1 MRRPYRRVASNAAAL
16 ALLWWAAI
24 GHASAQPGAITAE
37 ATVEQP
43 PVVKPQ
49 VYRTTGARVALG
61 RNIRVAEDEEVT
73 DAVVVVGGSV
83 RIDGRVQDGV
93 IVVGG
98 DVNLG
103 PRADVRGDVVVVGG
117 QLTRADGA
125 QLRGSVSDVTF
136 GDWWQQFGGLYLPRF
151 GFGGFGRWFGLFGA
165 MFRVSLLAVMM
176 GFVLLIARAPVARV
190 GRAAGAEPIRAL
202 LIGFAAQML
211 FLPALIVV
219 CIGLVVTLI
228 GIPFVAVVV
237 PVSLFT
243 LFVAL
248 MLGFTAIACRCGEWI
263 EDRLGWH
270 GHSALVATTLG
281 LLLIVGPTMLSRV
294 LGVAPFPLS
303 TGAFALL
310 AAGVIFE
317 YIMWTIGLGATLM
330 TGFGR
335 WSTSPPPMPPV
346 AESGVVPVIG

>member
-1 MRRPYRRVASNAAAL
+1 VRRPYRRFASNAVAVAVL
-16 ALLWWAAI
+16 FWAAT
-24 GHASAQPGAITAE
+24 GHAQTQPGAITAE
-37 ATVEQP
+37 ATGEQP
-43 PVVKPQ
+43 QVSKPQ
-49 VYRTTGARVALG
+49 VYRTTGSRVAIG
-61 RNIRVAEDEEVT
+61 RNIRVADDEEVT

-98 DVNLG
+98 DVDLG

-125 QLRGSVSDVTF
+125 QLRGSVSDITF
-136 GDWWQQFGGLYLPRF
+136 GDWWRQFGGVYLPRLDV
-151 GFGGFGRWFGLFGA
+151 GGFGRWFGLFGA
-165 MFRVSLLAVMM
+165 MFRISLLAVMM

-190 GRAAGAEPIRAL
+190 GRAAGAEPIRAFL
-202 LIGFAAQML
+202 LGFAAQVL
-211 FLPALIVV
+211 FLPALIIV
-219 CIGLVVTLI
+219 CIGLIVTLI

-248 MLGFTAIACRCGEWI
+248 MLGFTATACRCGEWI
-263 EDRLGWH
+263 EDRFGWR
-270 GHSALVATTLG
+270 GHSALLATTLG
-281 LLLIVGPTMLSRV
+281 LLLIVGPTLLSRV
-294 LGVAPFPLS
+294 LGFAPYPLR

-310 AAGVIFE
+310 TAGVIFE

-335 WSTSPPPMPPV
+335 WSTSPPPMPPMQ
-346 AESGVVPVIG
+346 ESGVVPAIG

>member
-1 MRRPYRRVASNAAAL
+1 
-16 ALLWWAAI
+16 
-24 GHASAQPGAITAE
+24 
-37 ATVEQP
+37 
-43 PVVKPQ
+43 
-49 VYRTTGARVALG
+49 
-61 RNIRVAEDEEVT
+61 
-73 DAVVVVGGSV
+73 
-83 RIDGRVQDGV
+83 
-93 IVVGG
+93 
-98 DVNLG
+98 
-103 PRADVRGDVVVVGG
+103 
-117 QLTRADGA
+117 
-125 QLRGSVSDVTF
+125 
-136 GDWWQQFGGLYLPRF
+136 
-151 GFGGFGRWFGLFGA
+151 
-165 MFRVSLLAVMM
+165 
-176 GFVLLIARAPVARV
+176 
-190 GRAAGAEPIRAL
+190 
-202 LIGFAAQML
+202 ML

-237 PVSLFT
+237 PVSVFT

-263 EDRLGWH
+263 EDRLGWR

-335 WSTSPPPMPPV
+335 WSTCRRRCRPRDRRPV
-346 AESGVVPVIG
+346 TGGCPRKLTRVSARARRGRPWTWSALWCA

>member
-1 MRRPYRRVASNAAAL
+1 MRKPYRRFASNAVAFAL
-16 ALLWWAAI
+16 VCWAAT
-24 GHASAQPGAITAE
+24 GHAHAQPGAITAE
-37 ATVEQP
+37 ATGEQP
-43 PVVKPQ
+43 QVSKPQ
-49 VYRTTGARVALG
+49 VYRTTGSRVAIG

-136 GDWWQQFGGLYLPRF
+136 GDWWRRVGGVYLPRLD
-151 GFGGFGRWFGLFGA
+151 FGGFGRWFGLFGA
-165 MFRVSLLAVMM
+165 MFRISLLAVMM

-190 GRAAGAEPIRAL
+190 GRAAGAEPIRAFL
-202 LIGFAAQML
+202 LGFATQVL
-211 FLPALIVV
+211 FMPALIIV
-219 CIGLVVTLI
+219 CVGLIVTLI

-263 EDRLGWH
+263 EDRLGWR

-294 LGVAPFPLS
+294 LGVAPFPLR

-310 AAGVIFE
+310 MAGVIFE
-317 YIMWTIGLGATLM
+317 YIMWTIGLGATVM

-335 WSTSPPPMPPV
+335 WSTSPPPMPPIP
-346 AESGVVPVIG
+346 ESGVVPVTG

>member
-1 MRRPYRRVASNAAAL
+1 MGTYRCRRIAARVAQRLSL
-16 ALLWWAAI
+16 SCGGRI
-24 GHASAQPGAITAE
+24 GPASARRADAAE

-43 PVVKPQ
+43 Q
-49 VYRTTGARVALG
+49 SSSRRSTARRGRASRIG

-98 DVNLG
+98 DVDLG

-136 GDWWQQFGGLYLPRF
+136 GDWWQQFGGVYLPRF
-151 GFGGFGRWFGLFGA
+151 DFGGFGRWFGLFGA

-202 LIGFAAQML
+202 LIGFAAQ
-211 FLPALIVV
+211 
-219 CIGLVVTLI
+219 C
-228 GIPFVAVVV
+228 
-237 PVSLFT
+237 SS
-243 LFVAL
+243 
-248 MLGFTAIACRCGEWI
+248 CR
-263 EDRLGWH
+263 R
-270 GHSALVATTLG
+270 
-281 LLLIVGPTMLSRV
+281 
-294 LGVAPFPLS
+294 
-303 TGAFALL
+303 
-310 AAGVIFE
+310 
-317 YIMWTIGLGATLM
+317 
-330 TGFGR
+330 
-335 WSTSPPPMPPV
+335 
-346 AESGVVPVIG
+346 